1 MKLLSITLDGEY
13 KGLRSD
19 TFDFRQSKG
28 RLLAFIGL
36 NGSGKSQLLELISE
50 SFAYLERKQRNDFKT
65 RTALG
70 FSVTLI
76 YQLNKQSIHTANSPG
91 MVAGDPMAVAGGL
104 RNPKFK
110 IKIDLVGNID
120 SYVYREPEWLATSFD
135 GVELPSY
142 VVGYSSGLNEN
153 LQRSFMKNA
162 VQFYD
167 VMRTRQ
173 NRRKELAGD
182 IKELDIV
189 QINKRYLKRNPHI
202 FSAPEGEALEQDGF
216 LSLRES
222 DTPTPSN
229 LFMDYDC
236 CALLMA
242 SFAILPDLEIDTL
255 LSEVRFKFP
264 KLIKL
269 KYNLRGGIAGD
280 DSVKDINLLIRAGGE
295 GCVEGIGNKTS
306 DEEFN
311 IYDLDYLAGV
321 IILDLSQPEIRERLS
336 SANYGEPLL
345 LFKRLYKLQLLGLSN
360 WQGENLKKLRKCNF
374 IETVKK
380 PLKGKLPLSVERLEL
395 ADQYGQCVNFD
406 DFSDG
411 EAQLIQ
417 ILAVARIFRDEQT
430 LFLFDEPETHLN
442 PSWRTYFHKHLAHVS
457 KVEYIGTDCTQTLL
471 STHSPFMI
479 SSLKKSDVYRFERD
493 DNGFIKMNRAE
504 NQTYGASFDV
514 LIKEYFDLKSLI
526 SQTVVEDIKA
536 HLPKD
541 DSPEEKTKAKAWLIE
556 NIGESM
562 EKAYLL
568 RKLQE

>member
-13 KGLRSD
+13 KGLCSD
-19 TFDFRQSKG
+19 TFDFSQSEG

-36 NGSGKSQLLELISE
+36 NGSGKSQLLELIAE

-70 FSVTLI
+70 FSVTLV
-76 YQLNKQSIHTANSPG
+76 YQLNKQSIHTANSPVV
-91 MVAGDPMAVAGGL
+91 VAGDPAAVAGGL

-189 QINKRYLKRNPHI
+189 QINKRYLKRSPHI

-242 SFAILPDLEIDTL
+242 SFAILPDPEIDTL

-269 KYNLRGGIAGD
+269 RYNLRGGIAGD

-295 GCVEGIGNKTS
+295 GCVEGIGNRTS

-321 IILDLSQPEIRERLS
+321 ITLDLSQPEIRERLS

-442 PSWRTYFHKHLAHVS
+442 PSWRTYFHKHLAQANQVGDVWTNS
-457 KVEYIGTDCTQTLL
+457 TQTLL

-479 SSLKKSDVYRFERD
+479 SSLKKSDVYRFERND
-493 DNGFIKMNRAE
+493 DGLIKMNRAE

-536 HLPKD
+536 HLPKG
-541 DSPEEKTKAKAWLIE
+541 DSQEEKDQARAWLNE

>member
-19 TFDFRQSKG
+19 TFDFSQSEG

-36 NGSGKSQLLELISE
+36 NGSGKSQLLELIAE
-50 SFAYLERKQRNDFKT
+50 SFAYLERKQRTDFKT
-65 RTALG
+65 RTPLG

-76 YQLNKQSIHTANSPG
+76 YQLTKQSIHTANSPG
-91 MVAGDPMAVAGGL
+91 MVAGDPMAVAGGI
-104 RNPKFK
+104 RNPRFK
-110 IKIDLVGNID
+110 VDIDLAGNVT
-120 SYVYREPEWLATSFD
+120 SSVFKEGEWLEISFD

-162 VQFYD
+162 VQFFD
-167 VMRTRQ
+167 VMRIRA
-173 NRRKELAGD
+173 NHRKELAGD
-182 IKELDIV
+182 IKELDVV

-202 FSAPEGEALEQDGF
+202 FSAPEGEAFEQDGL

-222 DTPTPSN
+222 DTRVPNS

-242 SFAILPDLEIDTL
+242 SFAILPDPEIDSL

-264 KLIKL
+264 KLVKL
-269 KYNLRGGIAGD
+269 KYNLRGGVAGD
-280 DSVKDINLLIRAGGE
+280 DSVEDIKLLIRAGGE
-295 GCVEGIGNKTS
+295 GCVEGSGNRTS
-306 DEEFN
+306 DDEYN
-311 IYDLDYLAGV
+311 IYELEYLAGE
-321 IILDLSQPEIRERLS
+321 ITLDLSREEVREQLS
-336 SANYGEPLL
+336 SANYGEPLR

-360 WQGENLKKLRKCNF
+360 WQGENLKKLRKCYF

-395 ADQYGQCVNFD
+395 ADKSGQCVNFD

-417 ILAVARIFRDEQT
+417 ILAAARIFRDEQT

-442 PSWRTYFHKHLAHVS
+442 PSWRTYFHKHLAQVS
-457 KVEYIGTDCTQTLL
+457 KVEYIGTECTQTLL

-493 DNGFIKMNRAE
+493 DNGFIKMDKAA

-536 HLPKD
+536 HLPKG
-541 DSPEEKTKAKAWLIE
+541 DSQEEKEKARAWLNE
-556 NIGESM
+556 HIGESM